1 MWGWL
6 RSTASRAGTARGSRS
21 RAPKEEGELFDEE
34 FQRRL
39 EVLAIVS
46 RKLVRGRT
54 RAERRSKTTG
64 AGVEFADHRPYTP
77 GDDFRY
83 LDWNLYAR
91 TGRLLLRLYEE
102 EEDLSV
108 YILVD
113 TSRSMGAGSSITK
126 LAYAKKLAAA
136 LGYVALASLDR
147 VCVVEFNDGVGG
159 RLAPTRGKNRIFKVF
174 EFLRP
179 LRAGGKTI
187 TADAMKTFVA
197 QNKRRGV
204 AILISDLYD
213 PAGFEGGINTLRFH
227 KFEPYVIQVFDP
239 DEARPPL
246 HGDVRLVDN
255 ETGEAR
261 DVTVTPRIL
270 ARYEAAH
277 RAYQK
282 RIEDFCAQKQV
293 PYYAVETS
301 TPFDQAVLDL
311 FRRGGL
317 LT

>member
-1 MWGWL
+1 MLGWL
-6 RSTASRAGTARGSRS
+6 RPKRSERGRTRPAGGD
-21 RAPKEEGELFDEE
+21 EDLFDEE

-46 RKLVRGRT
+46 RRLAAGRT
-54 RAERRSKTTG
+54 RAERRSRKTG
-64 AGVEFADHRPYTP
+64 SGIEFADHREYAP

-108 YILVD
+108 YVLLDV
-113 TSRSMGAGSSITK
+113 SRSMSFGSPSK
-126 LAYAKKLAAA
+126 LDYAKKLAAA
-136 LGYVALASLDR
+136 LGYIALANLDR
-147 VCVVEFNDGVGG
+147 VSIITFSDEIVG
-159 RLAPTRGKNRIFKVF
+159 RLAPTRGKNRIFKAF
-174 EFLRP
+174 DFLRP
-179 LRAGGKTI
+179 VEAEGRTGTS
-187 TADAMKTFVA
+187 DAMRTFVA

-213 PAGFEGGINTLRFH
+213 PEGFEGGINTLRYH

-239 DEARPPL
+239 VEVRPPL

-255 ETGEAR
+255 ETGEVR
-261 DVTVTPRIL
+261 EVTITPRVL
-270 ARYEAAH
+270 ERYAKAH
-277 RAYQK
+277 AEYRK
-282 RIEDFCAQKQV
+282 RIGDFCTGKQV

-301 TPFDQAVLDL
+301 MPFDEAVLDIL
-311 FRRGGL
+311 RRGGL
-317 LT
+317 VA

>member
-1 MWGWL
+1 MLSWL
-6 RSTASRAGTARGSRS
+6 RPKKRDAKRSGTRRD
-21 RAPKEEGELFDEE
+21 EDLFDEE

-46 RKLVRGRT
+46 RRLVRGRT
-54 RAERRSKTTG
+54 RAERRSKKTG
-64 AGVEFADHRPYTP
+64 SGIEFADHRQYTP

-108 YILVD
+108 YVLLDV
-113 TSRSMGAGSSITK
+113 SRSMAFGETTRKID
-126 LAYAKKLAAA
+126 YAKRIAAA
-136 LGYVALASLDR
+136 IAYVALANLDR
-147 VCVVEFNDGVGG
+147 VSVVTFEDEVKA

-174 EFLRP
+174 EFLRGVEAEG
-179 LRAGGKTI
+179 RTG

-213 PAGFEGGINTLRFH
+213 PDGFEGGINTLRYH

-239 DEARPPL
+239 VEVRPPL

-261 DVTVTPRIL
+261 EVTITPRVL
-270 ARYEAAH
+270 ERYAKAHAAY
-277 RAYQK
+277 RQ
-282 RIEDFCAQKQV
+282 RIEDFCTQKHV
-293 PYYAVETS
+293 PYYAIET
-301 TPFDQAVLDL
+301 TVPFDEAVLDIL
-311 FRRGGL
+311 RRGGL
-317 LT
+317 VG

>member
-1 MWGWL
+1 MLDWL
-6 RSTASRAGTARGSRS
+6 RRRGEPSARKASSSGD
-21 RAPKEEGELFDEE
+21 LFDEE

-46 RKLVRGRT
+46 RRLVAGRT
-54 RAERRSKTTG
+54 RAERRSKKTG
-64 AGVEFADHRPYTP
+64 SGIEFADHRQYTA
-77 GDDFRY
+77 GDDFRH

-108 YILVD
+108 YVLLDV
-113 TSRSMGAGSSITK
+113 SRSMAVGAPSK
-126 LAYAKKLAAA
+126 LDYAKRLAAA
-136 LGYVALASLDR
+136 LGYIALANLDR
-147 VCVVEFNDGVGG
+147 VSVVTFDSGISG
-159 RLAPTRGKNRIFKVF
+159 RLAPTRGKNRIFKLF

-179 LRAGGKTI
+179 IEPDGRTG

-213 PAGFEGGINTLRFH
+213 PEGFEGGINTLRFH

-239 DEARPPL
+239 GEVRPPL

-255 ETGEAR
+255 ETGEVR
-261 DVTVTPRIL
+261 EVTITPRVL
-270 ARYEAAH
+270 ERYAQAH
-277 RAYQK
+277 AKYRK
-282 RIEDFCAQKQV
+282 RIADFCTQKQV
-293 PYYAVETS
+293 PYYPLDTS
-301 TPFDQAVLDL
+301 VPFDEAVLDIL
-311 FRRGGL
+311 RRGGL
-317 LT
+317 VG

>member
-1 MWGWL
+1 MLDWL
-6 RSTASRAGTARGSRS
+6 RSRQRATT
-21 RAPKEEGELFDEE
+21 RAPADEGDLFDEE

-46 RKLVRGRT
+46 RKLVAGRT
-54 RAERRSKTTG
+54 RAERRSRKTG
-64 AGVEFADHRPYTP
+64 SGIEFADHRQYSP

-108 YILVD
+108 YILLDV
-113 TSRSMGAGSSITK
+113 SRSMGFGAPQSK
-126 LAYAKKLAAA
+126 LAYAKRLAAA
-136 LGYVALASLDR
+136 LGYIALANLDR
-147 VCVVEFNDGVGG
+147 VSIVTFSDGVEG
-159 RLAPTRGKNRIFKVF
+159 RLAPTRGKNRIFKAF

-179 LRAGGKTI
+179 LAADGQTG

-213 PAGFEGGINTLRFH
+213 PAGFEGGINTLRYH

-239 DEARPPL
+239 GEVRPKV

-261 DVTVTPRIL
+261 EVTITPRIL
-270 ARYEAAH
+270 ERYAAAH
-277 RAYQK
+277 RAYRK
-282 RIEDFCAQKQV
+282 RIEDFCTQKHV
-293 PYYAVETS
+293 PYYGVETS
-301 TPFDQAVLDL
+301 LPFDEAVLEML
-311 FRRGGL
+311 RRGGL
-317 LT
+317 VA

>member
-1 MWGWL
+1 MLDWL
-6 RSTASRAGTARGSRS
+6 RGKERSGARALSD
-21 RAPKEEGELFDEE
+21 EGDLFDEE

-46 RKLVRGRT
+46 RKLVAGRT
-54 RAERRSKTTG
+54 RAERRSRKTG
-64 AGVEFADHRPYTP
+64 SGIEFADHRQYAP

-108 YILVD
+108 YILLDV
-113 TSRSMGAGSSITK
+113 SRSMGFGAPLSK

-136 LGYVALASLDR
+136 LGYIALANLDR
-147 VCVVEFNDGVGG
+147 VSIITFSDGVEG
-159 RLAPTRGKNRIFKVF
+159 RLAPTRGKNRIFKAF

-179 LRAGGKTI
+179 LDADGRTG

-213 PAGFEGGINTLRFH
+213 PAGFEGGINTLRYH

-239 DEARPPL
+239 SEVRPEV
-246 HGDVRLVDN
+246 HGDVRLIDN

-261 DVTVTPRIL
+261 EVTITPRIL
-270 ARYEAAH
+270 ARYSAAH
-277 RAYQK
+277 RAYRK
-282 RIEDFCAQKQV
+282 RIEDFCTQKHV
-293 PYYAVETS
+293 PYYGVETS
-301 TPFDQAVLDL
+301 LPFDEAVLEML
-311 FRRGGL
+311 RRGGL
-317 LT
+317 VA

>member
-1 MWGWL
+1 MGVLSWL
-6 RSTASRAGTARGSRS
+6 RGRKDGVRARPATS
-21 RAPKEEGELFDEE
+21 GEDLFDEE

-46 RKLVRGRT
+46 RKLVSGRT
-54 RAERRSKTTG
+54 RAERRSRKTG
-64 AGVEFADHRPYTP
+64 SGIEFADHREYAP

-108 YILVD
+108 YILLDV
-113 TSRSMGAGSSITK
+113 SRSMAFGSPSK
-126 LAYAKKLAAA
+126 LDYAKRLAAA
-136 LGYVALASLDR
+136 LGYIALANLDR
-147 VCVVEFNDGVGG
+147 VSIVTFSDGIEG
-159 RLAPTRGKNRIFKVF
+159 RLAPTRGKNRIFKAF

-179 LRAGGKTI
+179 VVPEGRTG
-187 TADAMKTFVA
+187 TADAMRTFVA

-213 PAGFEGGINTLRFH
+213 PDGFEGGINTLRYNR
-227 KFEPYVIQVFDP
+227 FEPYVIQVFDP
-239 DEARPPL
+239 TEVRPPL

-255 ETGEAR
+255 ETGEVR
-261 DVTVTPRIL
+261 EVTITPRVL
-270 ARYEAAH
+270 ERYAKAH
-277 RAYQK
+277 AEYRQ
-282 RIEDFCAQKQV
+282 RIADFCTGKQV

-301 TPFDQAVLDL
+301 VPFDEAILDIL
-311 FRRGGL
+311 RRGGL
-317 LT
+317 VA